1 MWDLLKE
8 NLNFLSS
15 MQVHEMVCLIM
26 GKYNDPSISPM
37 EKLEYYIQIKDN
49 QIEK

>member
-15 MQVHEMVCLIM
+15 MQVHEMVCLMM
-26 GKYNDPSISPM
+26 GKYNYPSISPM

-49 QIEK
+49 

>member
-1 MWDLLKE
+1 
-8 NLNFLSS
+8 
-15 MQVHEMVCLIM
+15 M

-49 QIEK
+49 

>member
-15 MQVHEMVCLIM
+15 MQVHEMHCLNL
-26 GKYNDPSISPM
+26 GKYNYSISSM
-37 EKLEYYIQIKDN
+37 GKLEYYIQIKDN
-49 QIEK
+49 